1 MSTSSYLCLH
11 VSVCARRGVE
21 TNPLRDIIC
30 YQRQRYLYPGFSPPA
45 RSISL
50 QPPSRSISFSISH
63 FITLSYP
70 FFSPCLS
77 PVSPRHVCTLS
88 ASPSIRGP
96 SQGRSG
102 AISVRLIHF
111 LLITQPLSEQENTR
125 LSLRLRLSQIVHLFP
140 WANRINGEENW
151 SNHSFCMGQQACR
164 SAGVGTMTCPWS
176 PAQLLWSVFPE
187 EVFFNI
193 SIFKNKL

>member
-1 MSTSSYLCLH
+1 MGIGKAAFITQSVCVCLCMSASSYLCLH

-63 FITLSYP
+63 FITLSYL
-70 FFSPCLS
+70 FFFPLPLS
-77 PVSPRHVCTLS
+77 RFTSTCCTLS

-102 AISVRLIHF
+102 AISVRF

-140 WANRINGEENW
+140 
-151 SNHSFCMGQQACR
+151 
-164 SAGVGTMTCPWS
+164 
-176 PAQLLWSVFPE
+176 
-187 EVFFNI
+187 
-193 SIFKNKL
+193 